1 MKRLEVKLHL
11 PAVAPLLDV
20 VKVTADSLGGGLA
33 APQRL
38 DGLDDE
44 FRSDWEAELV
54 AAQNEDVRRLLA
66 LFGREF
72 FGTGIIA
79 LDEANAE
86 PVMRACAALRL
97 RLRAGELAVLP
108 DEALESG
115 AVDVAGLA
123 EPVQRAFMSYV
134 FLATLQDLC
143 LSHLGPAVL
152 ESDS

>member
-1 MKRLEVKLHL
+1 MKLHL
-11 PAVAPLLDV
+11 PAVTPLLDV
-20 VKVTADSLGGGLA
+20 VKVAADSLGGCLA
-33 APQRL
+33 APLRH
-38 DGLDDE
+38 DGLDAE

-54 AAQNEDVRRLLA
+54 AAQNEDIRLLLA
-66 LFGREF
+66 LFGHEF
-72 FGTGIIA
+72 FGTGVIV

-97 RLRAGELAVLP
+97 RLRAHDLGALP

-115 AVDVAGLA
+115 AVHVAGLA

-143 LSHLGPAVL
+143 LSHLGPSVPGV
-152 ESDS
+152 